1 MLRHRCDRCLPG
13 GSPCDCAVRPGP
25 PALRRRVQLR
35 PDELDQA
42 EFPVDDVP
50 RRLGAEARQERILAI
65 RLPRAC
71 FDPLLRATAQSTFDP
86 ARFASQAAWKDA
98 IERSDVRLQW
108 DPDSVAAGAARA
120 GPRAASQRGA
130 EHRAG
135 QPALS
140 SAAAPHAP
148 GARCKRC
155 RHGIMHTA
163 HDTRRA

>member
-1 MLRHRCDRCLPG
+1 MIQCGRTRESTQGAAWNGPARCVSRWACLR
-13 GSPCDCAVRPGP
+13 
-25 PALRRRVQLR
+25 
-35 PDELDQA
+35 E
-42 EFPVDDVP
+42 
-50 RRLGAEARQERILAI
+50 ERILAI
-65 RLPRAC
+65 LLPRAC
-71 FDPLLRATAQSTFDP
+71 FDPLLRATAPSTFDP

-108 DPDSVAAGAARA
+108 DHDSVAAGAARA